1 MNLIDNLFSD
11 LSFKSVSLDNM
22 SEELF
27 AMYVWQILNKKNKNI
42 LLVTSTLIEANKL
55 FQKIINAIENT
66 YKKNITSYNFRDKN
80 NE

>member
-27 AMYVWQILNKKNKNI
+27 AMYVWQI
-42 LLVTSTLIEANKL
+42 
-55 FQKIINAIENT
+55 FII
-66 YKKNITSYNFRDKN
+66 RLH
-80 NE
+80 